1 MKLKQLLM
9 FVSLML
15 VALEVNS
22 TIVQKIFLKN
32 GSELC
37 GYISMHLTAIK
48 YVNKFIRAYAI

>member
-22 TIVQKIFLKN
+22 TIVQKNIFEKW
-32 GSELC
+32 
-37 GYISMHLTAIK
+37 
-48 YVNKFIRAYAI
+48 F